1 MSAPF
6 EPTETARNVIAA
18 LVVVAEKAGRTDDM
32 RHVCDFLG
40 CSADAPYDQWVEK
53 FNKRRTNVRV
63 AEEGTADEEEKLVQL
78 LGPFFKPN
86 KARWRGLLNKMAH
99 LDLEG
104 DVKSFARRAP
114 KPQQIAR
121 RAADDAAFVAETI
134 GSPDSEAVIRALY
147 RECGL
152 IVPEKQETV
161 KPPPEKLSDE
171 AQSIVELY
179 QQSLREKTRQET
191 PPKQDPGERAREE
204 AAEERRRFRE
214 MLEAQ
219 LHEREIGN
227 RDQQRERYDPL
238 RDANQRERFETP
250 RQQIPDA
257 PPRERFLQEQSK
269 THTPEPAQPEEE
281 GLIPKLID
289 KIGGWLDQKVDDTI
303 NPVDVSGQW
312 HAPNGGIFEFQQF
325 GPVVSAHGFG
335 GHLRYQ
341 ARGRISGSNLTMQ
354 GQVNGVP
361 VQVEIMVSPDGR
373 RMTGQVRSSYGDV
386 EGVDLRR

>member
-1 MSAPF
+1 V
-6 EPTETARNVIAA
+6 T
-18 LVVVAEKAGRTDDM
+18 
-32 RHVCDFLG
+32 
-40 CSADAPYDQWVEK
+40 
-53 FNKRRTNVRV
+53 
-63 AEEGTADEEEKLVQL
+63 
-78 LGPFFKPN
+78 
-86 KARWRGLLNKMAH
+86 
-99 LDLEG
+99 
-104 DVKSFARRAP
+104 
-114 KPQQIAR
+114 
-121 RAADDAAFVAETI
+121 ETI
-134 GSPDSEAVIRALY
+134 GTPDAEAVIRTLY
-147 RECGL
+147 QECGL
-152 IVPEKQETV
+152 IVPEKQKTV

-191 PPKQDPGERAREE
+191 PPKQDPDERAREE

-219 LHEREIGN
+219 LHERETGN
-227 RDQQRERYDPL
+227 RDQHRERYDPM
-238 RDANQRERFETP
+238 RDAYQRERFEPP
-250 RQQIPDA
+250 RQQIPDT
-257 PPRERFLQEQSK
+257 PPRQRFPQEQRQ
-269 THTPEPAQPEEE
+269 THTPEPSQPEED

-312 HAPNGGIFEFQQF
+312 HAPNGGVFEFQQF

-335 GHLRYQ
+335 GHLRYE

-354 GQVNGVP
+354 GQVNGIP
-361 VQVEIMVSPDGR
+361 VQVQIMVSPDGR

>member
-1 MSAPF
+1 MSVPF
-6 EPTETARNVIAA
+6 EPPEIARNVAAA
-18 LVVVAEKAGRTDDM
+18 LETVAEKVGRADTM

-40 CSADAPYDQWVEK
+40 CPADAPYDDWVER
-53 FNKRRTNVRV
+53 FNKRRKDVRN
-63 AEEGTADEEEKLVQL
+63 AREGTADEEEKLVQL

-86 KARWRGLLNKMAH
+86 KARWRGLLNKMAQ
-99 LDLEG
+99 LDLQG
-104 DVKSFARRAP
+104 DVESFARRAP

-121 RAADDAAFVAETI
+121 RATDDAAFVTEMI
-134 GSPDSEAVIRALY
+134 GTPDADAVIRALY

-152 IVPEKQETV
+152 VVPEKPETA
-161 KPPPEKLSDE
+161 KPPPEKLSEE
-171 AQSIVELY
+171 AQSIVEMY
-179 QQSLREKTRQET
+179 QQSLRDKARQET
-191 PPKQDPGERAREE
+191 WQMQDPDERAREE

-219 LHEREIGN
+219 LHERETLN
-227 RDQQRERYDPL
+227 REQHRERYDPL
-238 RDANQRERFETP
+238 RDIQQNQRFEPPRHQIPETP
-250 RQQIPDA
+250 QHQRM
-257 PPRERFLQEQSK
+257 
-269 THTPEPAQPEEE
+269 PETQDQTQPSDPAQPEDE

-289 KIGGWLDQKVDDTI
+289 KIGGWLDQKVDDTL

-335 GHLRYQ
+335 GNLRYQ

-354 GQVNGVP
+354 GEVNGIP
-361 VQVEIMVSPDGR
+361 VQVQIMVSPDRR
-373 RMTGQVRSSYGDV
+373 RMTGQIRSAYGDV